1 MESVGLVGGTFEF
14 FHIGHQ
20 KLIETGLS
28 YCDNLEIWVISDEIA
43 QQKDPR
49 ISSWKERC
57 DYIQSNLLLEEVKYF
72 KNHISLRKFASESL
86 GMTIPASDKNIY
98 LDRSLVR

>member
-28 YCDNLEIWVISDEIA
+28 HCDNIEIWVISDEIA

-57 DYIQSNLLLEEVKYF
+57 DYIQSNLPLEDNSRVSCLLYT
-72 KNHISLRKFASESL
+72 SPSPRDLSTSRMPSSA
-86 GMTIPASDKNIY
+86 
-98 LDRSLVR
+98 